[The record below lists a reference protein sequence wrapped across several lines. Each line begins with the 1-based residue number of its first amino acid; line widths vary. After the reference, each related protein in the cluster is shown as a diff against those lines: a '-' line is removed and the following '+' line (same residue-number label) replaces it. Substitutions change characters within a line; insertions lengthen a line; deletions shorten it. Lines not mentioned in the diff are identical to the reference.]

1 MDREAFLKIL
11 TPLDVHDTYR
21 ELYFRNPAAFAV
33 PVRSWGR
40 VLRAVIMS
48 WRGGKDKAPSGAAH
62 ADCACF
68 FGGGVFSAGGLGRG
82 GRDCKRPLL
91 PGFSA

>member
-1 MDREAFLKIL
+1 MDREAFLQIL

-33 PVRSWGR
+33 PVRSWEEFCGR
-40 VLRAVIMS
+40 YNELE
-48 WRGGKDKAPSGAAH
+48 GEGKTKLPPVPPTPI
-62 ADCACF
+62 ACF

-82 GRDCKRPLL
+82 ERDCKRPLL